1 MSYTETI
8 SYTYTVADIEA
19 AMRRFSADIVMIA
32 QSTAA
37 ISEADAR
44 KYAHDAE
51 ALAKEGY
58 LAKVDVTLLSGGV
71 EKRAAR
77 YDVNT
82 NAGGLSTSRPGGVLW
97 PRVEDPTLRI
107 IFTYT
112 DAYTASAREAMR
124 NKLKFTWTAAS
135 VDLSHA
141 NLTAS
146 GGRDYVSNS
155 WALQRRDFVA

>member
-1 MSYTETI
+1 MSYAETI

-37 ISEADAR
+37 ITEADAR

-58 LAKVDVTLLSGGV
+58 LAQVDVTLLSGGV

-77 YDVNT
+77 YHVNT
-82 NAGGLSTSRPGGVLW
+82 DAGGLATSRPGGVLW
-97 PRVEDPTLRI
+97 PRVADPTLRI
-107 IFTYT
+107 ILTHT

-124 NKLKFTWTAAS
+124 NKLKFTWTATN
-135 VDLSHA
+135 VDFSHA

-146 GGRDYVSNS
+146 GGRNYVSNS
-155 WALQRRDFVA
+155 WALQRRDFAA